1 MLGPFMP
8 LYFRFGGNLPSLE
21 NSGLLCEGRRG
32 VGVGGGA
39 CGGPG
44 AVGLD
49 TGQGRA
55 TVLRCLDQIWSE
67 ELEEAPPNP
76 FCCPHSMAVTCF
88 PPV

>member
-1 MLGPFMP
+1 MP